1 MMIYHNFPSKK
12 LPQFGSNHLMFTS
25 HFKPLQ
31 GNSMQQLQ
39 QPLAAKEF
47 AVANIRD
54 NKLQRTVRSIA
65 GDLLDMSQLGSFNR
79 MLGGI
84 KGEPEGASD
93 DPILW
98 WV

>member
-1 MMIYHNFPSKK
+1 MR
-12 LPQFGSNHLMFTS
+12 
-25 HFKPLQ
+25 
-31 GNSMQQLQ
+31 QLQ

-47 AVANIRD
+47 AVANICD

-79 MLGGI
+79 MPGGI